1 MLYALVHYPAVELG
15 SINRLRS
22 KYDPQFHL
30 IAPHITIMFPT
41 PDSIGERN
49 LVSHIEGVLQG
60 WESFPIRLKGLQQS
74 WDEYLFLLLNKGEG
88 DVIRLHDEIYMGL
101 LSEYRNEVRPF
112 RPHVTLGAFSAKS
125 EEYSQALKEA
135 ERLML
140 NYECMLD
147 RLHLI
152 KINDERSQIVWSK
165 EFSIK

>member
-1 MLYALVHYPAVELG
+1 MMYALVHYPAVDLER
-15 SINRLRS
+15 INQIRS

-41 PDSIGERN
+41 PDSIGERS
-49 LVSHIEGVLQG
+49 LVSHIKSVLHR
-60 WESFPIRLKGLQQS
+60 WEPFPIRLKRLQQS

-88 DVIRLHDEIYMGL
+88 DVIRLHDEIYTGL
-101 LSEYRNEVRPF
+101 LSAYRDEVRPF
-112 RPHVTLGAFSAKS
+112 IPHVTLGAFSAKS
-125 EEYSQALKEA
+125 EEYAQALKEA
-135 ERLML
+135 EQLKL

-165 EFSIK
+165 EFLFK

>member
-1 MLYALVHYPAVELG
+1 MLYALVHHPAIELQH
-15 SINRLRS
+15 INRLRS

-49 LVSHIEGVLQG
+49 LVSHIEGVLDR

-88 DVIRLHDEIYMGL
+88 DVIRLHDEIYTGL
-101 LSEYRNEVRPF
+101 LSEYRDEVRPF
-112 RPHVTLGAFSAKS
+112 IPHVTIGAFSAKS
-125 EEYSQALKEA
+125 EEYAQALKEA
-135 ERLML
+135 EQLKL

-165 EFSIK
+165 EFLFE

>member
-15 SINRLRS
+15 HINRLRS

-49 LVSHIEGVLQG
+49 LVSHIEGVLHR

-74 WDEYLFLLLNKGEG
+74 WDEYLFLPLNKGEG
-88 DVIRLHDEIYMGL
+88 DVIRLHDEIYTGL

-112 RPHVTLGAFSAKS
+112 IPHVTLGAFSAKS

-165 EFSIK
+165 EYLFK